1 MNTNIDTTESNT
13 LTSSAGKKNIG
24 KSLEKVW
31 QVFKGLFIA
40 AIILA
45 VVFDT
50 YVAIG
55 YVMNQQAPVLLEY
68 SYPYNTQDFNDLIEA
83 HRKNP
88 NSEEYKQMLKEF
100 NTKYSISYKKSGTY
114 EELARL
120 HKENPDSEEYKQTL
134 AKLLE
139 EFDISAEDITFDE

>member
-1 MNTNIDTTESNT
+1 MNTNINTTENGT
-13 LTSSAGKKNIG
+13 LTPSTSEKNKGKIID
-24 KSLEKVW
+24 KVW
-31 QVFKGLFIA
+31 QVFKGLIIA

-55 YVMNQQAPVLLEY
+55 YFTNQQAPVVLEY
-68 SYPYNTQDFNDLIEA
+68 SYPYNTQDFKDLTEA
-83 HRKNP
+83 RMENP
-88 NSEEYKQMLKEF
+88 NGEEYKKMLKAF
-100 NTKYSISYKKSGTY
+100 NTKYSISYKTSGTY

-120 HKENPDSEEYKQTL
+120 YKENPDSEEYKQTL

-139 EFDISAEDITFDE
+139 EFDISAEDIIFDE

>member
-1 MNTNIDTTESNT
+1 MNTNINTTESNT
-13 LTSSAGKKNIG
+13 LTPSTGKKNIG
-24 KSLEKVW
+24 NIFEKVW

-40 AIILA
+40 AVILA
-45 VVFDT
+45 VIFDT

-68 SYPYNTQDFNDLIEA
+68 SYPYNTQDFNDLIDA
-83 HRKNP
+83 RRNNP